1 MKYLIIGTGG
11 TGACIGG
18 FLASDNNDVS
28 FISRGKTLEQ
38 MKQNGLI
45 LKTGIRGELHLP
57 NIKVFSDKEYTD
69 KADVI
74 FVCVKSY
81 SIDEIIPVIRK
92 ASHKNSL
99 IIPIMNGYGIAE
111 KILGKLKKAHV
122 LSGCIYISAF
132 VDAPGSITQLGNL
145 FRIVFGTRKD
155 DSIDTKFLDDIKNT
169 LCKCGIK
176 AVISGNIERD
186 VFKKFAFI
194 SPYATCAAY
203 YDITA
208 NGMQQEGEYR
218 KRFIELCEEI
228 KEISNKL
235 ELELDVDITEENLKI
250 LDSLMPDSTA
260 SMQKDMK
267 EDRKSEIDG
276 LIFEVLR
283 LADKVGACIPTYA
296 KIAEHFGYVFRV

>member
-1 MKYLIIGTGG
+1 VKYLIIGTGG

-18 FLASDNNDVS
+18 FLASDHNDVS
-28 FISRGKTLEQ
+28 FISRGKTLEH
-38 MKQNGLI
+38 MKKNGLI

-57 NIKVFSDKEYTD
+57 NVKVFSYEEFTD
-69 KADVI
+69 QADVI
-74 FVCVKSY
+74 FVCVKTY

-92 ASHKNSL
+92 VSHENSI

-111 KILGKLKKAHV
+111 KISGKLNKAHV

-132 VDAPGSITQLGNL
+132 IDAPGSITQLGNL
-145 FRIVFGTRKD
+145 FRVVFGTRKD
-155 DSIDTKFLDDIKNT
+155 DSIDAKLLEDIQNT
-169 LCKCGIK
+169 LGKSGIK
-176 AVISGNIERD
+176 AVISTNIERD

-203 YDITA
+203 YDVTA
-208 NGMQQEGEYR
+208 KGMQQEGECR
-218 KRFIELCEEI
+218 NTFIELCEEI
-228 KEISNKL
+228 KEISKKL
-235 ELELDVDITEENLKI
+235 EFEFEVDLTEVNLKI

-267 EDRKSEIDG
+267 ENRESEIDG

-283 LADKVGACIPTYA
+283 LADKVGVCVPIYS
-296 KIAEHFGYVFRV
+296 KIAEHFGYASHD

>member
-1 MKYLIIGTGG
+1 VKYLIIGTGG

-18 FLASDNNDVS
+18 FLTSDNNDVS

-38 MKQNGLI
+38 MKQNGLT

-57 NIKVFSDKEYTD
+57 NIKVFSDKEYND

-81 SIDEIIPVIRK
+81 SIDEIIPFIIK
-92 ASHKNSL
+92 ASHENSI

-111 KILGKLKKAHV
+111 KISGKLKKAHV

-132 VDAPGSITQLGNL
+132 IDSPGSITQLGNL
-145 FRIVFGTRKD
+145 FRIVFGARKD
-155 DSIDTKFLDDIKNT
+155 DPIDTKILDDIKNT

-176 AVISGNIERD
+176 AVISDNIERD

-218 KRFIELCEEI
+218 KTFIELCEEI

-235 ELELDVDITEENLKI
+235 KLEFDVDITEENLKI
-250 LDSLMPDSTA
+250 LDSLRPDSTA

-276 LIFEVLR
+276 LIFEALR
-283 LADKVGACIPTYA
+283 LADKVGAYIPTYS
-296 KIAEHFGYVFRV
+296 KIAENLGYVFRG